1 MAGQQDEFR
10 TRDARQTPAGSSPL
24 AGQRVESQLK
34 PPSTADDTT
43 EMIEPSVPAD
53 AKRMTLRRSG
63 ACHRCEAAIPAGTAG
78 AWHAATRTTWCAQC
92 CETPA
97 STSPTQLAIL
107 DPTSLPTAPQ
117 IPAATSVPVVPQ
129 QSSAG
134 RAGGS
139 ALREYERRSA
149 AREQRIRTRHPR
161 LGGLLLALAAE
172 PAHQRA
178 WATGGSGERAVAAKL
193 EALDDPR
200 LLLLHDRKMRK
211 EDGRLSKANIDH
223 LVVAPSGVWV
233 IDAKQYQGSLE
244 VRRAGGLF
252 SPRTE
257 QLWIAG
263 RNKTALVDG
272 VIGQVQ
278 AVRRELDAVGA
289 HGVPVRA
296 AMCFIGT
303 ELPWF
308 GSLSISDI
316 GLVGRR
322 GLAKLV
328 RQDGPLGDA
337 ERGSVHQW
345 LATRFPAA

>member
-1 MAGQQDEFR
+1 MSYQQDDR
-10 TRDARQTPAGSSPL
+10 
-24 AGQRVESQLK
+24 
-34 PPSTADDTT
+34 T
-43 EMIEPSVPAD
+43 EMPEVSVPAD
-53 AKRMTLRRSG
+53 VKRMKMRRDG
-63 ACHRCEAAIPAGTAG
+63 TCHGCATPISAGTAG
-78 AWHAATRTTWCAQC
+78 AWHAATRTTWCARC
-92 CETPA
+92 SAVPEPIP
-97 STSPTQLAIL
+97 S
-107 DPTSLPTAPQ
+107 SLPARSHGPAL
-117 IPAATSVPVVPQ
+117 PAATEEPAAVSTPLVPQ
-129 QSSAG
+129 QPLAG
-134 RAGGS
+134 LAGGS
-139 ALREYERRSA
+139 ALREYERRAA
-149 AREQRIRTRHPR
+149 AREQRVRTQHPR
-161 LGGLLLALAAE
+161 LGGLLLALASE

-211 EDGRLSKANIDH
+211 TDGRLSKANIDH

-252 SPRTE
+252 SPRIE

-263 RNKTALVDG
+263 RNRTSLVDG
-272 VIGQVQ
+272 VVGQVQ
-278 AVRRELDAVGA
+278 AVRRELDDVGA

-308 GSLSISDI
+308 GSSSISGI

-322 GLAKLV
+322 GLTKLV
-328 RQDGPLGDA
+328 RQDGPLDDE
-337 ERGSVHQW
+337 ERESVHRW
-345 LATRFPAA
+345 LTARLPAA

>member
-1 MAGQQDEFR
+1 MTGRSA
-10 TRDARQTPAGSSPL
+10 
-24 AGQRVESQLK
+24 
-34 PPSTADDTT
+34 
-43 EMIEPSVPAD
+43 PAD
-53 AKRMTLRRSG
+53 VKRMTLRRDG
-63 ACHRCEAAIPAGTAG
+63 TCHKCAAPIPAGTAG
-78 AWHAATRTTWCAQC
+78 AWHAATRTTWCARC
-92 CETPA
+92 SSAPE
-97 STSPTQLAIL
+97 
-107 DPTSLPTAPQ
+107 PTSSALPGRDVTAAP
-117 IPAATSVPVVPQ
+117 PAATEIASASTPEVPQ
-129 QSSAG
+129 QPAAG
-134 RAGGS
+134 LAGGS
-139 ALREYERRSA
+139 ALREYERRAA
-149 AREQRIRTRHPR
+149 AREQRVRTQHPR

-172 PAHQRA
+172 PQHQRA

-211 EDGRLSKANIDH
+211 EDGRLTKANIDH

-233 IDAKQYQGSLE
+233 VDAKQYQGSLQ

-252 SPRTE
+252 SPRVE

-272 VIGQVQ
+272 VVGQVQ
-278 AVRRELDAVGA
+278 VVRRELAAVGA
-289 HGVPVRA
+289 HAVPVRA

-308 GSLSISDI
+308 GSSSICGI

-328 RQDGPLGDA
+328 RQDGPLDD
-337 ERGSVHQW
+337 EDRESVHRW
-345 LATRFPAA
+345 LAARLPAA